1 MQSAVWLRSI
11 LAAFLLWLPSTA
23 GALPGALPGG
33 NLLGKEA
40 SPYLQSHA
48 KDGVH
53 WRPWSPAALAE
64 AKKLKRPIFLS
75 IGYLACHWCHV
86 MQRESFVDGESVAL
100 INQLFVPVLIDRE
113 ERPDLDALYQSAASL
128 LELPTGWPLTMFLSD
143 EGQPFFGATYI
154 PKDEGLGM
162 PAFTDVLRRVS
173 AAHRSD
179 PEGLRRDAAMVGR
192 ALAAAT
198 QPRAGDVTPA
208 HRSQAAKAYMAEA
221 DSLSGGFGEQAK
233 FPNWPALILLWR
245 QHIRTGDEEIGE
257 FVRLSLIEM
266 GRGGLYDHIGG
277 GFFRYTTDPQ
287 WRVPHF
293 EKMLDVNAG
302 MLRIMT
308 QVWRETRDDELKRTI
323 IETINFLTKEMRHA
337 SGAFISSLDADSL
350 TPTGEEHEGA
360 FYRWRESE
368 VRTVLGDA
376 SDGFLAAYAIAPL
389 NAGPTETDP
398 DWGTPYRQGAEV
410 SSDALR
416 HLRLSRAQRP
426 RPRRD
431 DKILADGNGLA
442 IRALAEAGLAF
453 GRSEWT
459 ELARNAFTAAS
470 DMLED
475 DGGRLYQSAVLN
487 NGIGRRG
494 PAATLSAITAMAH
507 AAISLFEAT
516 GDTAYLH
523 RASTWAGLI
532 VDHHADPV
540 AAGFFA
546 GAEDADAVPVR
557 LKPVF
562 DDPNPSGNAAAVALF
577 ARLYFH
583 TGLVTWR
590 KLATNT
596 LQAFG
601 AIAEMP
607 TLGTASL
614 MNAADDLMAALQVVI
629 IGERQKPDTMALL
642 AALTRRSLP
651 AQVLQVIKPGTELPD
666 SHPARFKPQID
677 GKATA
682 YVCRGTVCSL
692 PAITRPE
699 LDENLAI
706 FRKDPT

>member
-1 MQSAVWLRSI
+1 MQRAIWLRCV
-11 LAAFLLWLPSTA
+11 LTALLLWLPSA
-23 GALPGALPGG
+23 AKALPGG
-33 NLLGKEA
+33 NLLGNEA

-48 KDGVH
+48 KDGIH
-53 WRPWSPAALAE
+53 WRPWGPAGLAE
-64 AKKLKRPIFLS
+64 AKKLNRPIFLS

-86 MQRESFVDGESVAL
+86 MQRESFVEGESVAL

-113 ERPDLDALYQSAASL
+113 ERPDLDALYQTAASL

-173 AAHRSD
+173 AAHKND
-179 PEGLRRDAAMVGR
+179 PDGLRRDAAMVGR

-208 HRSQAAKAYMAEA
+208 HRTQSAKAYMAEA
-221 DSLSGGFGEQAK
+221 DSLSGGFGEEAK

-245 QHIRTGDEEIGE
+245 QHIRTGDEEAGE

-266 GRGGLYDHIGG
+266 GRGGLYDHIGN

-302 MLRIMT
+302 LLRIMT
-308 QVWRETRDDELKRTI
+308 QVWRETHDDELKQTI
-323 IETINFLTKEMRHA
+323 IETINFLKKEMHHA

-350 TPTGEEHEGA
+350 TQAGEEHEGA

-368 VRTVLGDA
+368 VRAVLGGA
-376 SDGFLAAYAIAPL
+376 SDSFLAAYAIAPL

-410 SSDALR
+410 TPD
-416 HLRLSRAQRP
+416 HLRRLRLNRARRP

-431 DKILADGNGLA
+431 DKILADGNGLV

-453 GRSEWT
+453 NRPEWT
-459 ELARNAFTAAS
+459 GLARDAFSAAS
-470 DMLED
+470 DLLED
-475 DGGRLYQSAVLN
+475 DDGRLYQSAVLD
-487 NGIGRRG
+487 NGVGRHG
-494 PAATLSAITAMAH
+494 PPATLSAIAAMAH
-507 AAISLFEAT
+507 AAISLFEVT
-516 GDTAYLH
+516 GEIAYMQS
-523 RASTWAGLI
+523 ASAWAGLI
-532 VDHHADPV
+532 VDHHGDPV

-546 GAEDADAVPVR
+546 SAQNATAVPVR
-557 LKPVF
+557 LKPIF
-562 DDPNPSGNAAAVALF
+562 DDPNPSGNAATISLF

-583 TGLVTWR
+583 TGKANWR
-590 KLATNT
+590 KLATRT

-601 AIAEMP
+601 AAAEIP

-629 IGERQKPDTMALL
+629 IGDRQKPDAIALL

-651 AQVLQVIKPGTELPD
+651 AQVLQVIKPGSELPD
-666 SHPARFKPQID
+666 NHPARFKQQID
-677 GKATA
+677 GQATA

-692 PAITRPE
+692 PAITRSE

-706 FRKDPT
+706 FRKDPK